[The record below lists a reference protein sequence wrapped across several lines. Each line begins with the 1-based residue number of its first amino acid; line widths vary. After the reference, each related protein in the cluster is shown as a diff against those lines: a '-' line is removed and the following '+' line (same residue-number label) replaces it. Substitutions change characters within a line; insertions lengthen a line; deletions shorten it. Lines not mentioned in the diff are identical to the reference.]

1 MIRYTTGN
9 LLEADVE
16 ALVNTVN
23 TVGIMGKG
31 IALMFKEAF
40 PENFRAYEKA
50 CKAGEVEI
58 GRMFVTER
66 EDLMGPRW
74 IINFPTKQHWRSK
87 TRIEWIDEGLLDLKC
102 VIREKGIRSIAMPP
116 LGTGNG
122 GLSWVV
128 VKPRIEETLSD
139 LDGVEVLVFEPTTQ
153 YQNVTKRRGVEKLTP
168 ARALVSEAV
177 RRYWVTGI
185 ECSLLEIQ
193 KLAWFLERAIDEKG
207 LDDPLD
213 LRFKASKF
221 GPYAHRLQHL
231 LDSLDGSYLH
241 CEKRLADAGPADV
254 IWFDQS
260 RKDKLKAYLN
270 TGEAKQYSE
279 ALRQVS
285 EIIDGFQSPLG
296 MELLASVSW
305 LLTEGGCEPEFESV
319 KAGLQQWPGG
329 QQAAK
334 RKQRLFDDHM
344 IQSAIERLSSSPVK
358 RPAAATAT
366 SAQ

>member
-9 LLEADVE
+9 LLDADVE

-50 CKAGEVEI
+50 CKAGEVEV
-58 GRMFVTER
+58 GRMFVTVR
-66 EDLMGPRW
+66 DDLMGPRW

-87 TRIEWIDEGLLDLKC
+87 TRLEWIDEGLRDLRH
-102 VIREKGIRSIAMPP
+102 VIVEKGIRSIAVPP

-122 GLSWVV
+122 GLDWSV
-128 VKPRIEETLSD
+128 VKPRIEETLAG
-139 LDGVEVLVFEPTTQ
+139 LENVEVLIFEPTRQ
-153 YQNVTKRRGVEKLTP
+153 YQNVAKRRGVEKLTP
-168 ARALVSEAV
+168 ARALISETV

-185 ECSLLEIQ
+185 ECSLLEVQ
-193 KLAWFLERAIDEKG
+193 KLAWFLERTIHQMG

-213 LRFKASKF
+213 LRFKANKY
-221 GPYAHRLQHL
+221 GPYAHRLHHL

-241 CEKRLADAGPADV
+241 CEKRLADAEPADV
-254 IWFDQS
+254 IWFDQAH
-260 RKDKLKAYLN
+260 KDKVRPYLN
-270 TGEAKQYSE
+270 TGEAKQYHE
-279 ALRQVS
+279 ALEQVG

-296 MELLASVSW
+296 MELLASIGW
-305 LLTEGGCEPEFESV
+305 LLDEEGCEPDLESV
-319 KAGLQQWPGG
+319 KAGLRAWPGG
-329 QQAAK
+329 PQAAE

-344 IQSAIERLSSSPVK
+344 IESALERLSAFPFQH
-358 RPAAATAT
+358 AATAAAN
-366 SAQ
+366 SAV